1 MSTQAYTSNRFA
13 LLATSAPSKQP
24 QPRAQKDKATVAS
37 QKAQVAQEL
46 KTIKSEEQKKQVDQ
60 NRPAGGNAGR
70 GRGSNNRGRGDNR
83 GPRPDGERREPRP
96 DGERREPRTEGDRR
110 APRKFDRRPGSGR
123 PVNEEKKGSH
133 GKGNWGS
140 TTDTVNATTEV
151 EGTEPTT
158 EQPTTEDTPKE
169 EEEPKTL
176 TLAEFEKLK
185 QVVQID
191 RPPPRVVEEDE
202 TLKNKY
208 VKVEK
213 KHESFVPGK
222 GSKKSKDNKEKSAP
236 KKQVIPI
243 DQILDVKRNE
253 DSRDRQSRGGRGGKT
268 QGRGGRNQQSQF
280 RLDDSAFPALG

>member
-1 MSTQAYTSNRFA
+1 MAQAYTSNRFA
-13 LLATSAPSKQP
+13 ALAASAPSKQP
-24 QPRAQKDKATVAS
+24 PPRATKDKATVAT

-46 KTIKSEEQKKQVDQ
+46 KAKTVDDQKRQDQ
-60 NRPAGGNAGR
+60 RGPGNAGR
-70 GRGSNNRGRGDNR
+70 VNKQNNR
-83 GPRPDGERREPRP
+83 GPRPEGERRENRGPRPEGERRERP
-96 DGERREPRTEGDRR
+96 DGERR
-110 APRKFDRRPGSGR
+110 APRKFDRRPGTGR

-140 TTDTVNATTEV
+140 NTDAVAAIEQV

-158 EQPTTEDTPKE
+158 EQPTEEEAPKE
-169 EEEPKTL
+169 EEPVTL

-185 QVVQID
+185 ADNLVQID
-191 RPPPRVVEEDE
+191 RKPTRVVEEDE

-213 KHESFVPGK
+213 KHEVFVPGK
-222 GSKKSKDNKEKSAP
+222 GNKKNKDNKDKSAP

-253 DSRDRQSRGGRGGKT
+253 DSGRRGGRGGKN
-268 QGRGGRNQQSQF
+268 QGGRGGNRNQNQQF
-280 RLDDSAFPALG
+280 KLDDSSFPALG